1 MNFFSKDA
9 LWEAILDTA
18 RAIITGQIL
27 SLIDLWI
34 KLSGSSFQTEDPTY
48 PIDNHIYHFFN
59 VKCKLSLFILIICL
73 HTICK

>member
-18 RAIITGQIL
+18 RAIIAGQIL

-34 KLSGSSFQTEDPTY
+34 KLSGSSFQTEDPRY
-48 PIDNHIYHFFN
+48 PIDNHIYHFF
-59 VKCKLSLFILIICL
+59 
-73 HTICK
+73 